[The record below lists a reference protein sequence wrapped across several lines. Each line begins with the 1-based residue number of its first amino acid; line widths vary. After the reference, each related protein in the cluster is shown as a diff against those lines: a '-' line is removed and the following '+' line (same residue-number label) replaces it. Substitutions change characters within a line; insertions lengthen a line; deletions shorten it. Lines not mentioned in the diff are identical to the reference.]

1 MQEAYVPHCGARR
14 QEKLHK
20 RQKKRVDGCA
30 TDNREAYRNKNGTCH
45 REYNERSYFGQ
56 INAMTTID
64 ESNDFLWINETLQ
77 GKARSFSNIIIKYQ
91 DRIYT
96 LVVRSIKNQ
105 EDAKDL
111 TQNVFLNAFSGLKKF
126 RKESSFLTWLYRIAI
141 NQVKNYWRNNKNRFV
156 IAESE
161 LKPFVEE
168 KWNRIQEI
176 SDANTAFES
185 EELKQIVNDLIS
197 FLPMEQKQIFILY
210 YIAGQ
215 SCQEIAEIYK
225 TSPSNVKIQ
234 LFRGR
239 QYLYNKFKGL
249 FK

>member
-1 MQEAYVPHCGARR
+1 
-14 QEKLHK
+14 
-20 RQKKRVDGCA
+20 
-30 TDNREAYRNKNGTCH
+30 
-45 REYNERSYFGQ
+45 
-56 INAMTTID
+56 MTTID
-64 ESNDFLWINETLQ
+64 ESDDFLWINETLQ
-77 GKARSFSNIIIKYQ
+77 GRVRSFSNIIVKYQ

-111 TQNVFLNAFSGLKKF
+111 TQNVFFNAFSSLKKF
-126 RKESSFLTWLYRIAI
+126 RKESSLKTWLYRIAI
-141 NQVKNYWRNNKNRFV
+141 NQVKNYWRDNKKRFI

-168 KWNRIQEI
+168 KWKRMQEI
-176 SDANTAFES
+176 SDADRTFES

-210 YIAGQ
+210 YSTGQ
-215 SCQEIAEIYK
+215 TCQEIAEILK
-225 TSPSNVKIQ
+225 TTPSNVKIQ
-234 LFRGR
+234 LYRGR
-239 QYLYNKFKGL
+239 QYLYNKFKSL